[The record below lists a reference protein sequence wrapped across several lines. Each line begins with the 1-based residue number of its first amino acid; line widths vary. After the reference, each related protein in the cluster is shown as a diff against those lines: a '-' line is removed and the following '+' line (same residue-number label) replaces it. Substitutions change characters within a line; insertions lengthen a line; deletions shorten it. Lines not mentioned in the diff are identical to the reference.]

1 MGSVPGTN
9 SVSDLAVVSAELSL
23 SETFVTVSEI
33 VVSKADVVSADVSEV
48 SSGSETADMYIDVSE
63 DTDVSVVVVV
73 VVGAVSEGSV
83 LASDM
88 TSVSVS

>member
-9 SVSDLAVVSAELSL
+9 SVSAFVVVSAELSV
-23 SETFVTVSEI
+23 SETVVTVSGI
-33 VVSKADVVSADVSEV
+33 VVSDADVVSADVSEV

-63 DTDVSVVVVV
+63 ASDVKVV

-83 LASDM
+83 SASDIM
-88 TSVSVS
+88 SVSVS